1 VTDTEFVQGMTPFLK
16 ESLGAYGGG
25 VLTREKGASASPVAE
40 VGRQVLQMTYARV
53 DERGRGALEE
63 AVQAA
68 VAEPGNE
75 DAVGVLRQEIRRALR
90 KSAGLEG
97 ELAALLPGGGDPGGT
112 TVVVTGERA
121 VGAGGSIG
129 IAITGDGH
137 GSSTS

>member
-1 VTDTEFVQGMTPFLK
+1 MTDAEFVQGMTPFLK

-25 VLTREKGASASPVAE
+25 VLIREKGASASPVAE
-40 VGRQVLQMTYARV
+40 VGRRVLQTTYARV
-53 DERGRGALEE
+53 DERGREALEE
-63 AVQAA
+63 AVQEA

-90 KSAGLEG
+90 KHAGLDG
-97 ELAALLPGGGDPGGT
+97 ELAALLPGGDRPGAT

-129 IAITGDGH
+129 IVITGDGH